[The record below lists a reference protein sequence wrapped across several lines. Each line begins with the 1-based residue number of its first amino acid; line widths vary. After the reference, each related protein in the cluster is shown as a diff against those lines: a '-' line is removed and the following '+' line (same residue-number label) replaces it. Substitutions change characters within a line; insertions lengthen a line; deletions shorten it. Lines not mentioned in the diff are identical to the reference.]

1 MSLAE
6 DLITDL
12 DTFFDTDEFAVLATL
27 AGGASI
33 RIIPTPAFMETL
45 GIENMELEIEAKYFD
60 VSALVQNSTLVI
72 GGVTY
77 YVMQTP
83 IDDGTGVAKLALSKD
98 QV

>member
-1 MSLAE
+1 MSLAD

-12 DTFFDTDEFAVLATL
+12 DTFLDTDEFAVVATL
-27 AGGASI
+27 AGGGTI
-33 RIIPTPAFMETL
+33 RIILTPAFMETL
-45 GIENMELEIEAKYFD
+45 GVENMDIEIEAKYSD

-72 GGVTY
+72 DDVTY

-83 IDDGTGVAKLALSKD
+83 IDDGTGVAKLALSKN